1 MTTQLDTWTWDNQN
15 AEYARLSLQGGKN
28 KWNVDNNDAS
38 VQNAWYARLKNVT
51 VGYTIPSTITDK
63 WKIEKLRFYFSGDNI
78 AEITGL
84 SDGFDPEK
92 GIRLLILELVFLS
105 AVAGQLVL
113 I

>member
-1 MTTQLDTWTWDNQN
+1 M
-15 AEYARLSLQGGKN
+15 
-28 KWNVDNNDAS
+28 DNNDAS